1 MTGRRSALALPLVL
15 AGLLCLLCLL
25 SCSRGRPPAEPAV
38 PAPPIERPD
47 PRARWYQL
55 GADGPRKIAG
65 PGAVA
70 PTANLPWTVQL
81 RVADMSFLA
90 DSLYFAQNGLG
101 LVRIGFDAEGSPAFA
116 SFPDSLIFAQ
126 RTITTLVPRAGA
138 LTVHL
143 YYNALLNTV
152 PAERLAL
159 RGISLVSFLPESDQ
173 YAFLIPPFQRK
184 NPEWE
189 AVGFAPVSAGEY
201 VFEWKR
207 TDPAETRFAYTK
219 YFPDSKRE
227 SSSTRDEYIGALGG
241 RREARGGTSARARLF
256 DACLA
261 EIARASPGSS
271 THFTVRSRGAALRRT
286 FRFEGEGTSI
296 VTVPVFEDRDGASAL
311 LPDARVLTV
320 AADGTARTLP
330 LPSPPRGARYTD
342 MVRAGGFL
350 VLPWE
355 EKLFTEVGAAGILF
369 YSIEG

>member
-1 MTGRRSALALPLVL
+1 MRGRRSARALPLVL
-15 AGLLCLLCLL
+15 ASFLALL
-25 SCSRGRPPAEPAV
+25 SCSRGRPPAAPTV
-38 PAPPIERPD
+38 PAPPLERPD

-55 GADGPRKIAG
+55 GPDGLRKIAG

-70 PTANLPWTVQL
+70 PTARLPWTVQS

-90 DSLYFAQNGLG
+90 DSLYCALNGSG
-101 LVRIGFDAEGSPAFA
+101 LARIGFDPEGSPGFVYF
-116 SFPDSLIFAQ
+116 SDSLIFPQ
-126 RTITTLVPRAGA
+126 RTITTLVPQPGA

-152 PAERLAL
+152 PADRLAL
-159 RGISLVSFLPESDQ
+159 RGISLVSFLPASDQ

-201 VFEWKR
+201 LLEWKR
-207 TDPAETRFAYTK
+207 TDAAETRFAYTR

-227 SSSTRDEYIGALGG
+227 SSSTREQFIAALGG
-241 RREARGGTSARARLF
+241 RAGTRGGPSARARLI

-261 EIARASPGSS
+261 EIARVSPGSS
-271 THFTVRSRGAALRRT
+271 THFIVRSRAAALRRT

-296 VTVPVFEDRDGASAL
+296 VTVPVFEDRDGACAVLPNAL
-311 LPDARVLTV
+311 VLT
-320 AADGTARTLP
+320 ATADGTVGTLRVP
-330 LPSPPRGARYTD
+330 TPPRGAQYTD
-342 MVRAGGFL
+342 IVRAGGYL

-369 YSIEG
+369 YSLGG